1 MEYTYLGRTGLKVS
15 RFCLGTM
22 NFGTSTSEKD
32 AFYIMDKAVDA
43 GINFFDTADAYGGF
57 AGEGEHGLTEKIIGK
72 WFAQGGKRRERVI
85 LATKVF
91 ATMEEPLEGPNDED
105 GLSAWKVRR
114 HMEDSLKRL
123 QTDHVDLYYMHH
135 IDRHVTWPEMWG
147 VMEVLV
153 NSGKATYIASSNFA
167 GHDLVRAQWEADKR
181 HFLGLVAEQHQ
192 YHLLSRLP
200 ELEVI
205 PAARELGLGF
215 VTYSP
220 LAGGMLGENALKRLS
235 GSRGE
240 NRHYSEAMIKTL
252 TDFADFCRELR
263 EKQSDVAM
271 AWILKNPVVTSPLI
285 GPRTP
290 EHLDNILHAL
300 DVKLDDSAM
309 KRLDEIFPGPGGE
322 APDSYAW

>member
-1 MEYTYLGRTGLKVS
+1 MVCPGRQKK
-15 RFCLGTM
+15 GTR
-22 NFGTSTSEKD
+22 NPGHESFRYDG
-32 AFYIMDKAVDA
+32 A
-43 GINFFDTADAYGGF
+43 
-57 AGEGEHGLTEKIIGK
+57 
-72 WFAQGGKRRERVI
+72 
-85 LATKVF
+85 
-91 ATMEEPLEGPNDED
+91 PLEGPNDED

-252 TDFADFCRELR
+252 TDFADFCRELG

-271 AWILKNPVVTSPLI
+271 AWILKNPVVTSL
-285 GPRTP
+285 
-290 EHLDNILHAL
+290 
-300 DVKLDDSAM
+300 
-309 KRLDEIFPGPGGE
+309 
-322 APDSYAW
+322 

>member
-1 MEYTYLGRTGLKVS
+1 
-15 RFCLGTM
+15 
-22 NFGTSTSEKD
+22 
-32 AFYIMDKAVDA
+32 
-43 GINFFDTADAYGGF
+43 
-57 AGEGEHGLTEKIIGK
+57 
-72 WFAQGGKRRERVI
+72 
-85 LATKVF
+85 
-91 ATMEEPLEGPNDED
+91 
-105 GLSAWKVRR
+105 
-114 HMEDSLKRL
+114 
-123 QTDHVDLYYMHH
+123 
-135 IDRHVTWPEMWG
+135 MWG

-252 TDFADFCRELR
+252 TGLRGFLPGTGREAVR
-263 EKQSDVAM
+263 CGNGMDSEKSGCHKPSDRAQD
-271 AWILKNPVVTSPLI
+271 AGTS
-285 GPRTP
+285 R
-290 EHLDNILHAL
+290 
-300 DVKLDDSAM
+300 
-309 KRLDEIFPGPGGE
+309 
-322 APDSYAW
+322 